1 MLKILAVDDNQVML
15 DLISM
20 MSARLGFNDLSTALS
35 GEKAIT
41 TIVESKINFDCFFL
55 DISMPDM
62 DGIELCGLIRKIP
75 DYEKTPI
82 IMLTAMSEKSYIDSA
97 FKAGATDY
105 ANKPFNIVELQARLQ
120 ITQEIVTARKVFV
133 SGSSYTEAQEME
145 PQRTKTIDPIDDVKI
160 EGIKP
165 LIACSAL
172 TNYLSQLSN
181 AGVASSQVSAIKI
194 DQFSCIYSKASSDE
208 LFYALTEVSEA
219 VNSALSINGYLM
231 AYGGNGNFL
240 VVSSKMALELSVDLE
255 TEIQNLLDELDTRY
269 DNGTPLDLDVSVGYP
284 IQLGAKGTQNQTIDR
299 AIARAESRCVEKKTE
314 PKRHNIRRVNI

>member
-1 MLKILAVDDNQVML
+1 MLKILAVDDNEVML

-35 GEKAIT
+35 GEKAIS

-62 DGIELCGLIRKIP
+62 DGIELCSLIRKIP
-75 DYEKTPI
+75 GYEKTPI

-105 ANKPFNIVELQARLQ
+105 ANKPFNIIELQARLQ
-120 ITQEIVTARKVFV
+120 ITQEIVTARKVSV
-133 SGSSYTEAQEME
+133 SVNSYTDSKKVKTQI
-145 PQRTKTIDPIDDVKI
+145 TKTIDPIDDVKI

-165 LIACSAL
+165 LIARSAL

-181 AGVASSQVSAIKI
+181 AGVASSQVSAVKI
-194 DQFSCIYSKASSDE
+194 DQFSLIYEKASSDE
-208 LFYALTEVSEA
+208 LLYALTEVSETL
-219 VNSALSINGYLM
+219 NRALSINGYLM

-240 VVSSKMALELSVDLE
+240 VVSSKMALEPSADLE
-255 TEIQNLLDELDTRY
+255 IEIQNLLDELDTRY
-269 DNGTPLDLDVSVGYP
+269 DDGTPLDLDVSVGYP
-284 IQLGAKGTQNQTIDR
+284 IQLGARGTQTQTINR
-299 AIARAESRCVEKKTE
+299 AIARAESRCVEKKAE
-314 PKRHNIRRVNI
+314 PKKHNIRRVDI

>member
-1 MLKILAVDDNQVML
+1 MLKILAVDDNEVML

-35 GEKAIT
+35 GEKAIS

-62 DGIELCGLIRKIP
+62 DGIELCSLIRKIP
-75 DYEKTPI
+75 GYEKTPI

-105 ANKPFNIVELQARLQ
+105 ANKPFNIIELQARLQ
-120 ITQEIVTARKVFV
+120 ITQEIVTARKVSV
-133 SGSSYTEAQEME
+133 SVNSYTDSKKVKTQI
-145 PQRTKTIDPIDDVKI
+145 TKTIDPIDDVKI

-165 LIACSAL
+165 LIARSAL

-181 AGVASSQVSAIKI
+181 AGVASSQVSAVKI
-194 DQFSCIYSKASSDE
+194 DQFSLIYEKASSDE
-208 LFYALTEVSEA
+208 LLYALTEVSETL
-219 VNSALSINGYLM
+219 NRALSINGYLM

-240 VVSSKMALELSVDLE
+240 VVSSKMALEPSADLE
-255 TEIQNLLDELDTRY
+255 IEIQNLLDELDTRY
-269 DNGTPLDLDVSVGYP
+269 DDGTPLDLDVSVGYP
-284 IQLGAKGTQNQTIDR
+284 IQLGAKGTQNQTINR

-314 PKRHNIRRVNI
+314 PKRHNIRRVDI